1 MMYLRDRLTAHL
13 ICMILG
19 SMYEVCTPYD
29 TMISNPQSVL
39 VPMRKDAD
47 DVDTLHDVIRDEQP

>member
-1 MMYLRDRLTAHL
+1 
-13 ICMILG
+13 
-19 SMYEVCTPYD
+19 
-29 TMISNPQSVL
+29 MISNPQSVL